1 MLTSLRSKTLLV
13 KLQYFVIF
21 FLIGLDLIM
30 DRNCFDRD
38 VFVRIFMLVLEMVIV
53 FMKPIRKAKKEP
65 VIPLSNKEVWTK

>member
-1 MLTSLRSKTLLV
+1 M
-13 KLQYFVIF
+13 IF